1 MNYWVYMLQNP
12 LGRFYIGQTDDLNER
27 VASHNCR
34 DKFAGKYT
42 RKNGPWSLVWS
53 EAHRTRAAAM
63 AREREIKSWKSARLV
78 QIRLL
83 DLKTQ
88 LSGRVPIKSGLTDWS

>member
-1 MNYWVYMLQNP
+1 MNYWVYILQTP
-12 LGRFYIGQTDDLNER
+12 LGRFYIGQTSMNESR
-27 VASHNCR
+27 AITVETS
-34 DKFAGKYT
+34 
-42 RKNGPWSLVWS
+42 SLVS
-53 EAHRTRAAAM
+53 TLAKTGRGLSYGRRRTGRAAAM
-63 AREREIKSWKSARLV
+63 TREREIKSWKSARLV

>member
-1 MNYWVYMLQNP
+1 M
-12 LGRFYIGQTDDLNER
+12 T
-27 VASHNCR
+27 
-34 DKFAGKYT
+34 
-42 RKNGPWSLVWS
+42 
-53 EAHRTRAAAM
+53 
-63 AREREIKSWKSARLV
+63 REREIKSWKSARLV